1 MSATTKFAIIAAA
14 LLAPILLL
22 AYHSMTREDP
32 ALPKIGFVIAIF
44 VALLGLGG
52 GLLLITSGAM

>member
-1 MSATTKFAIIAAA
+1 MSATTKFAIIAAV
-14 LLAPILLL
+14 LLSPILFL
-22 AYHSMTREDP
+22 AYHGMTREDP
-32 ALPKIGFVIAIF
+32 ALPKIGFVIAIL